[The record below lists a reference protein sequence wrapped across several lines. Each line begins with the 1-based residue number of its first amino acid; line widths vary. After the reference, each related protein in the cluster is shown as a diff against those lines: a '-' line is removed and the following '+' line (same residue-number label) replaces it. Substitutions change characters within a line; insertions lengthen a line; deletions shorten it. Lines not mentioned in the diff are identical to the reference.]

1 MIRPNLLCLVAAVAF
16 LLAASSAAYAQHGP
30 QFGHGHPPLLQLP
43 QSNYQAP
50 IVDHYSQRPPRLWD
64 DEQPIEKFLTEVTS
78 RSWLKVEFLMWNYKA
93 AGDNLIG
100 APVTGLQRVVPN
112 NSLQGID
119 VPIDVNDNLNGG
131 NSVGE
136 TLFPTMTTIG
146 GQDVPGIR
154 GTWGVALNDA
164 ELEMSVFGFQQSGDS
179 LLINNIAGPRDILFD
194 LDPINNP
201 DPSLGT
207 SFNPNY
213 AIPLLTD
220 GAVTDVAA
228 MNSLVFNDSL
238 QAELKTQ
245 VWGSEISLLTDK
257 DISGDGPSWQW
268 LGGFRYVS
276 LDEEFRVNGTFDGRG
291 LVPDRTTTIRSHAT
305 NHIYGPQFGGRAA
318 FNTRWFTLSATPRV
332 TFGLNDHTTSVNAN
346 PIGTGATRFGSNT
359 VDFGTI
365 TQLNLAGEVHLNT
378 HFSVYG
384 GYDFMWLP
392 RVTRPQDNIVYN
404 STTAAGGGFTPDIRE
419 NVNFSNFVAQGF
431 SIGAVFRY

>member
-1 MIRPNLLCLVAAVAF
+1 MIRPNLLCLVSAVAF
-16 LLAASSAAYAQHGP
+16 LLAASSSACAQHGP
-30 QFGHGHPPLLQLP
+30 QFGPGHPPLIQLP
-43 QSNYQAP
+43 QSNCPAP
-50 IVDHYSQRPPRLWD
+50 IVDHYSQGHPRLWD
-64 DEQPIEKFLTEVTS
+64 EEQPIEKFLTEVTS
-78 RSWLKVEFLMWNYKA
+78 RSWLKMEFLMWNYSA
-93 AGDNLIG
+93 PGDNLIG
-100 APVTGLQRVVPN
+100 APVTGLQFVVPN

-131 NSVGE
+131 NSVGA
-136 TLFPTMTTIG
+136 TLFPTMVTIG

-164 ELEMSVFGFQQSGDS
+164 ELEMSFFGLEQSGDS
-179 LLINNIAGPRDILFD
+179 LFINNIAGPRDLLFA
-194 LDPINNP
+194 LDPLNNP

-207 SFNPNY
+207 TFNPNY

-228 MNSLVFNDSL
+228 MNALIFNDSL
-238 QAELKTQ
+238 QAEQRTQ

-257 DISGDGPSWQW
+257 DFVGNGPSWQW

-276 LDEEFRVNGTFDGRG
+276 LDEEFSVNGTFNGRG
-291 LVPDRTTTIRSHAT
+291 LVADRTTTIRSHAT
-305 NHIYGPQFGGRAA
+305 NHIYGPEIGGRAA
-318 FNTRWFTLSATPRV
+318 INTRWFTLSATPRV
-332 TFGLNDHTTSVNAN
+332 MFGLNDHTTSVNAN
-346 PIGTGATRFGSNT
+346 PLGTGATRFGSNT

-365 TQLNLAGEVHLNT
+365 TQLNLSGEVHLNR

-392 RVTRPQDNIVYN
+392 RVTRPQNNIVYN

-419 NVNFSNFVAQGF
+419 NVNFSNFVAQGI